1 MVLGASYAGKKSM
14 TSTSGPGFSLM
25 VEMLGLGAMAELPC
39 VVVNAQ
45 RAGPSTGMPTR
56 HEQGDLYL
64 AAFGGH
70 GDVPRIVLAPT
81 TVEDCFYQAVNA
93 FNLAEHFQMPVILLQ
108 DTVLAVRT
116 ENVPR
121 PDLASLTI
129 EHRLLYQPNGE
140 EKYRRY
146 DLGAEDGVSPMS
158 VPGTP
163 HGQYTATGLEHS
175 ERARPRYDE
184 ATHSRMTEKRFR
196 KLEAA
201 RRRAP
206 EPLRYGAPGAAIAI
220 VTWGSTAGSVM
231 EAIDQAALDGLQV
244 EMMAP
249 AMLRPL
255 PDHQLLPFL
264 QDRRVVLV
272 PEVNYSG
279 QFADMLTARYRG
291 DYQRVNTYGGTAFK
305 VRDLVRTIRE
315 AARDAGIMPE
325 AGPITASR

>member
-1 MVLGASYAGKKSM
+1 VI
-14 TSTSGPGFSLM
+14 
-25 VEMLGLGAMAELPC
+25 VD
-39 VVVNAQ
+39 AQ

-64 AAFGGH
+64 AAYGAH

-81 TVEDCFYQAVNA
+81 SVEDCFYQAVNA
-93 FNLAEHFQMPVILLQ
+93 FNLAERYQMPVILLQ

-116 ENVPR
+116 EIVPR
-121 PDLASLTI
+121 PDLLSLRV
-129 EHRLLYQPNGE
+129 EQRLLYQPNGE
-140 EKYRRY
+140 EKFRRY

-163 HGQYTATGLEHS
+163 YGQYTATGLEHS

-184 ATHSRMTEKRFR
+184 VTHSEMTDKRFR

-201 RRRAP
+201 RLRAP
-206 EPLRYGAPGAAIAI
+206 DALRYGTPGAPIAI

-231 EAIDQAALDGLQV
+231 EAIDQASLDGLEV
-244 EMMAP
+244 ELIAP
-249 AMLRPL
+249 RMLRPL
-255 PDHQLLPFL
+255 PDHQLVPFL

-272 PEVNYSG
+272 PEVNFTG

-291 DYQRVNTYGGTAFK
+291 DYKRVNVYGGTAFK

-315 AARDAGIMPE
+315 AARDVGIRPE
-325 AGPITASR
+325 AGTIRTGR